1 MAKKIPVIV
10 LAGFLGSGKTT
21 LLNHLLRGS
30 RGTRIGAIV
39 NDFGS
44 INIDAMT
51 VAGQVDAMVA
61 LDSGCL
67 CCVADTEDM
76 DEMLGRLA
84 DPSVGLDVIV
94 IEASGLAEPQSMI
107 RLLLAS
113 TDPRITYGGL
123 LEVVDAAEYD
133 ATRARHPELDRHV
146 RAADLVVLNKTDRVD
161 DATRVRL
168 LDTLAGISPGTP
180 VVTADHGRVDPGLL
194 FDREPRAAV
203 QDGAQ
208 QLSFGDLYEV
218 EVEDDHSRHLHALYD
233 SAEFSCEQPL
243 APRAFMDF
251 LDSRPAGLYRMKGV
265 VRFAPDAD
273 QRKYTLHAVGG
284 YLRFQPA
291 PWDRTDDRVTQL
303 VMIGAGIDAESLT
316 KQLHDCVEPDPA
328 GATDEQL
335 IPVLRYVRD
344 E

>member
-1 MAKKIPVIV
+1 
-10 LAGFLGSGKTT
+10 
-21 LLNHLLRGS
+21 
-30 RGTRIGAIV
+30 
-39 NDFGS
+39 
-44 INIDAMT
+44 
-51 VAGQVDAMVA
+51 MVA
-61 LDSGCL
+61 LDNGCL
-67 CCVADTEDM
+67 CCVANSDDTGATGAM
-76 DEMLGRLA
+76 DAMLDRLA
-84 DPSVGLDVIV
+84 DPSVGIDVIV

-113 TDPRITYGGL
+113 ADPRITYGGL

-168 LDTLAGISPGTP
+168 LDTIAGISPGTP

-203 QDGAQ
+203 QDGVQ
-208 QLSFGDLYEV
+208 QLSFGDLYE
-218 EVEDDHSRHLHALYD
+218 DDEHDEHSRHLHALYD

-291 PWDRTDDRVTQL
+291 PWERTDDRVTQL
-303 VMIGAGIDAESLT
+303 VMIGSGIDAESLT
-316 KQLHDCVEPDPA
+316 KQLHHCVEPDPA
-328 GATDEQL
+328 GAADEQL